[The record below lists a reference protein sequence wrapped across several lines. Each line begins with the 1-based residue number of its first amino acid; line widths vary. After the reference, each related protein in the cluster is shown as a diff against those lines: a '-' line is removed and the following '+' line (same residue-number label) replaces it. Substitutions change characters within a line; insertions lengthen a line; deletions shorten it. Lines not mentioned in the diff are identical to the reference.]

1 MTLLIVFVFG
11 YHFFV
16 RPLLLDAVMAKA
28 EKSKSHAH
36 KRINVR
42 RTTSRRKLQKRL
54 KQRASVS
61 LRVMTRLSH
70 KKSFLANT
78 QLNQEVFEDSLLLDN
93 EEKPAGNLK
102 QWGENLEEDDG
113 EDLFPDGEEV

>member
-1 MTLLIVFVFG
+1 VFL
-11 YHFFV
+11 FFCSTTFYYDHCF
-16 RPLLLDAVMAKA
+16 PDAVMANA
-28 EKSKSHAH
+28 EKSKHHAH

-42 RTTSRRKLQKRL
+42 RTTSRKKLEKRL

-78 QLNQEVFEDSLLLDN
+78 HLNQDVFEDSLLLDE
-93 EEKPAGNLK
+93 EEKPAGTLK
-102 QWGENLEEDDG
+102 GWGENLDEDDG
-113 EDLFPDGEEV
+113 EDLFPDGEDL